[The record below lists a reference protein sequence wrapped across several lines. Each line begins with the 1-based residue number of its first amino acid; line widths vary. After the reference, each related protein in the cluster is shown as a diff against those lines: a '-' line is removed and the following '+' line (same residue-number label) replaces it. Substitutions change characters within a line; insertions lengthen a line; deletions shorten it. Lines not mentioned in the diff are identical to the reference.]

1 MALIWFEDGRRLRP
15 LELAAV
21 AWFNMWL
28 VLSTLILYSIT
39 TFTLAACKV
48 WPPKVQRQVSALLL
62 RCCRF
67 FWRWPFSMSP
77 WIRIECEGLEAGWGR
92 KLGASGKPVLIVGN
106 HTSFMDTL
114 LFASQIDFST
124 ISQLATLANSQLFK
138 IWFLGTVMRGV
149 GHMPVHFKKVESET
163 DFSTDPTK
171 KDTLLSSIER
181 HVVTHHGWVCMYPEG
196 QIHRGFGSHNTGTL
210 QPFRIGGLQ
219 MALQYDMELWAWV
232 TKGNNDCWPRT
243 AIGGLPSKISAR
255 LIPIAPSGSLDLM
268 RELDQNAPLEYG
280 PDELR
285 GRVPVLAAHLQHLM
299 QSALDDLYHK
309 EKARDV

>member
-1 MALIWFEDGRRLRP
+1 M
-15 LELAAV
+15 
-21 AWFNMWL
+21 
-28 VLSTLILYSIT
+28 STIVHPGNVVNE
-39 TFTLAACKV
+39 C
-48 WPPKVQRQVSALLL
+48 LL
-62 RCCRF
+62 
-67 FWRWPFSMSP
+67 
-77 WIRIECEGLEAGWGR
+77 
-92 KLGASGKPVLIVGN
+92 
-106 HTSFMDTL
+106 
-114 LFASQIDFST
+114 SQICASLGLG
-124 ISQLATLANSQLFK
+124 QLHPDDLSAAL
-138 IWFLGTVMRGV
+138 
-149 GHMPVHFKKVESET
+149 VEAA
-163 DFSTDPTK
+163 
-171 KDTLLSSIER
+171 LQ
-181 HVVTHHGWVCMYPEG
+181 G
-196 QIHRGFGSHNTGTL
+196 